1 VNAVDW
7 SVLET
12 SLDPDPEFFV
22 QAPDGRKD
30 WTELQRQTTFLRCLH
45 MAGPRVLVFANANAG
60 KRNPRKA
67 KAEGIKAGVFDIT
80 CLWRGPLTA
89 YIEFKGY
96 AGQKRKQAGSLTRN
110 QVEFGNR
117 CTQLGIPAACFF
129 DPYDAIDWLREQG
142 FPIAAVRRG

>member
-1 VNAVDW
+1 MNAVDW
-7 SVLET
+7 SALET

-30 WTELQRQTTFLRCLH
+30 WTELARQSTFFRCLH
-45 MAGPRVLVFANANAG
+45 MAAPRVLAFANANAG

-67 KAEGIKAGVFDIT
+67 KAEGIKAGVFDVA
-80 CLWRGPLTA
+80 CLWREPVAA

-96 AGQKRKQAGSLTRN
+96 TKAGRAGTLTRN

-117 CTQLGIPAACFF
+117 CIHLGIPAACFY
-129 DPYDAIDWLREQG
+129 DPYDALDWLREQG
-142 FPIAAVRRG
+142 FPVGSFQRAA